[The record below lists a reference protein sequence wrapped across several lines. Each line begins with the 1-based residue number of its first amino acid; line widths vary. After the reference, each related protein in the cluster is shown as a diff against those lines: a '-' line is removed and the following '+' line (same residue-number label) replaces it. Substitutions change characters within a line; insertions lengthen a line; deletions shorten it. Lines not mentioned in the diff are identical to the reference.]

1 MKRKTFR
8 SELLELWMTTT
19 KESRPDMFNFYA
31 DLVGHDMVIDTGKA
45 IRPGANSKPRHYKQ
59 KVQKLK
65 CLSKTWVLTENN
77 LKIHTKKNSL
87 LASTKKPRETHCPY
101 MQELT
106 TNLVTRSTKTEEKL
120 KKRTFRSK

>member
-8 SELLELWMTTT
+8 SELLELWITTT

-45 IRPGANSKPRHYKQ
+45 TKCRRKFKAPSLQTKSTKIEVPFENMGVNGKQ
-59 KVQKLK
+59 FED
-65 CLSKTWVLTENN
+65 SHE
-77 LKIHTKKNSL
+77 KNSL
-87 LASTKKPRETHCPY
+87 LASTKKSRETHCPY
-101 MQELT
+101 MQEVT
-106 TNLVTRSTKTEEKL
+106 TNIVTRSTKIEEKL